1 VQEIGFIVAAVFVT
15 SVAAEL
21 IWSRVAGHGV
31 YSLKEALSNL
41 GMMIVGNGLRPA
53 ATAWTLL
60 VLSLLEPLRSVR
72 MPETGWTFLVTFL
85 VVDFAYYWY
94 HRLSHEVPLLWAI
107 HHAHHS
113 SPWMNLTTAVRLNWI
128 GKFLSPLFFAPLVL
142 LGLPATFVTAS
153 LAIGLLYQF
162 PLHTRAIGRLGRFEG
177 TVLNTPSAHRV
188 HHGSNARYIDRNY
201 AGVFIVWDRLFG
213 TYRRHG
219 RLCWAQ
225 PDRCTVPAALE
236 VCLRAV
242 AAREAGRVRSG
253 SHAAHRHLRG
263 PDSGVNRMREV
274 LVGQS
279 V

>member
-1 VQEIGFIVAAVFVT
+1 MQDIGFIVAAVFVT

-60 VLSLLEPLRSVR
+60 VLSLLEPLQAVR
-72 MPETGWTFLVTFL
+72 MSETGWTFLVTFL

-201 AGVFIVWDRLFG
+201 AGVFIIWDRLFG
-213 TYRRHG
+213 TYHPEDEQVRYGVTTGFVGHNPIVVQFRPLWKYVCGQWRREKQNVSAQG
-219 RLCWAQ
+219 RTQ
-225 PDRCTVPAALE
+225 RTVTCE
-236 VCLRAV
+236 
-242 AAREAGRVRSG
+242 
-253 SHAAHRHLRG
+253 G
-263 PDSGVNRMREV
+263 PTPG
-274 LVGQS
+274 
-279 V
+279 

>member
-1 VQEIGFIVAAVFVT
+1 MQEIGFIVAAVFVT

-107 HHAHHS
+107 HHTHHS

-213 TYRRHG
+213 TYQPEDEQVRYGVTTGFVGHNPIVVQFRPLWKYVCGQWRREKQDVSAQG
-219 RLCWAQ
+219 RTQ
-225 PDRCTVPAALE
+225 RTVTCE
-236 VCLRAV
+236 
-242 AAREAGRVRSG
+242 
-253 SHAAHRHLRG
+253 G
-263 PDSGVNRMREV
+263 PTPG
-274 LVGQS
+274 
-279 V
+279 

>member
-1 VQEIGFIVAAVFVT
+1 MQEIGFIVAAVFVT

-142 LGLPATFVTAS
+142 LGLPATFVAAS

-201 AGVFIVWDRLFG
+201 AGVFIIWDRLFG
-213 TYRRHG
+213 TYQPEDEQVRYGVTTGFVGHNPIVVQFRPLWKYVCGQWRREKQNVSAQG
-219 RLCWAQ
+219 RTQ
-225 PDRCTVPAALE
+225 RTVTCE
-236 VCLRAV
+236 
-242 AAREAGRVRSG
+242 
-253 SHAAHRHLRG
+253 G
-263 PDSGVNRMREV
+263 PTPG
-274 LVGQS
+274 
-279 V
+279 

>member
-1 VQEIGFIVAAVFVT
+1 VQDIGFIVAGVFVT

-21 IWSRVAGHGV
+21 IWSRVARNGV
-31 YSLKEALSNL
+31 YSLKESLSNL
-41 GMMIVGNGLRPA
+41 CMMIVGNGLRPA

-60 VLSLLEPLRSVR
+60 VLSLLEPLQAVR
-72 MPETGWTFLVTFL
+72 MPETGWTLLVTFL

-113 SPWMNLTTAVRLNWI
+113 SPWMNLTTAVRLNWL
-128 GKFLSPLFFAPLVL
+128 GKFVSPLFFAPLVL

-201 AGVFIVWDRLFG
+201 AGVFIIWDRLFG
-213 TYRRHG
+213 TYQPEDEQVRYGVTTGFVGHNPIVVQFRPLWKYVCGQWRREKQNVSAQG
-219 RLCWAQ
+219 RTQ
-225 PDRCTVPAALE
+225 RTVTCE
-236 VCLRAV
+236 
-242 AAREAGRVRSG
+242 
-253 SHAAHRHLRG
+253 G
-263 PDSGVNRMREV
+263 PTPG
-274 LVGQS
+274 
-279 V
+279 

>member
-1 VQEIGFIVAAVFVT
+1 VQDIGFIVAAVFVT

-201 AGVFIVWDRLFG
+201 AGVFIFWDRLFG
-213 TYRRHG
+213 TYQPEDEQVRYGVTTGFVGHNPIVVQFRPLWKYVCGQWRREKQDVSAQG
-219 RLCWAQ
+219 RTQ
-225 PDRCTVPAALE
+225 RTVTCE
-236 VCLRAV
+236 
-242 AAREAGRVRSG
+242 
-253 SHAAHRHLRG
+253 G
-263 PDSGVNRMREV
+263 PTPG
-274 LVGQS
+274 
-279 V
+279 

>member
-1 VQEIGFIVAAVFVT
+1 MQDIGFIVAAVFVT

-60 VLSLLEPLRSVR
+60 VLSLLEPLQAVR
-72 MPETGWTFLVTFL
+72 MSETGWTFLVTFL

-201 AGVFIVWDRLFG
+201 AGVFIIWDRLFG
-213 TYRRHG
+213 TYQPEDEQVRYGVTTGFVGHNPIVVQFRPLWKHVCGQWRREKQNVSAQG
-219 RLCWAQ
+219 RTQ
-225 PDRCTVPAALE
+225 RTVTCE
-236 VCLRAV
+236 
-242 AAREAGRVRSG
+242 
-253 SHAAHRHLRG
+253 G
-263 PDSGVNRMREV
+263 PTPG
-274 LVGQS
+274 
-279 V
+279 

>member
-1 VQEIGFIVAAVFVT
+1 VQDIGFIVAAVFVT

-21 IWSRVAGHGV
+21 IWSRIALHGV
-31 YSLKEALSNL
+31 YCLKEALSNL

-60 VLSLLEPLRSVR
+60 VLSLLEPLRVVR

-113 SPWMNLTTAVRLNWI
+113 SPWMNLTTAVRINWI

-188 HHGSNARYIDRNY
+188 HHGSHARYIDRNY

-213 TYRRHG
+213 TYQPEDEQVRYGVTTGFVGHNPIVVQFRPLWKYVCGQWRREK
-219 RLCWAQ
+219 Q
-225 PDRCTVPAALE
+225 NVPAQ
-236 VCLRAV
+236 
-242 AAREAGRVRSG
+242 GRTQRTVTCE
-253 SHAAHRHLRG
+253 G
-263 PDSGVNRMREV
+263 PTPG
-274 LVGQS
+274 
-279 V
+279 

>member
-1 VQEIGFIVAAVFVT
+1 MQDIGFIVAAVFVT

-60 VLSLLEPLRSVR
+60 VLSLLEPLQAVR
-72 MPETGWTFLVTFL
+72 MSETGWTFLVTFL

-162 PLHTRAIGRLGRFEG
+162 PLHTRAIDRLGRFEG

-201 AGVFIVWDRLFG
+201 AGVFIIWDRLFG
-213 TYRRHG
+213 TYQPEDEQVRYGVTTGFVGHNPIVVQFRPLWKYVCGQWRREKQNVSAQG
-219 RLCWAQ
+219 RTQ
-225 PDRCTVPAALE
+225 RTVTCE
-236 VCLRAV
+236 
-242 AAREAGRVRSG
+242 
-253 SHAAHRHLRG
+253 G
-263 PDSGVNRMREV
+263 PTPG
-274 LVGQS
+274 
-279 V
+279 